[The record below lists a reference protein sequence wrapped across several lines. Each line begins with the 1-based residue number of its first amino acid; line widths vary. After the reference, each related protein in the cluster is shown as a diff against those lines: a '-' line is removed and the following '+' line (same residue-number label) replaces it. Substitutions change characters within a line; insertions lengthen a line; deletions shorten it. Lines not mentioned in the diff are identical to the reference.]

1 MAPERWRQIERLYHA
16 ALERAPERRS
26 AFLKE
31 ASGGDDDLRREVESL
46 LRQSAEGVLDEPLWQ
61 DSDASQ
67 QTDDRPETA
76 DVLIGQTVSHYRV
89 LERLGGGGMG
99 VVYKAEDI
107 RLRRFVALK
116 FLSVELAQDPRA
128 LSRFQREARAASTL
142 NHPNICT
149 IHEVEEHDHEPVIV
163 MELLEGESLKQR
175 IRGEPLPTDELL
187 NLAIETSDALEAAH
201 AKGIAH
207 RDIKPANIFITKRGH
222 VKILDFGLAKVDPA
236 LDKGDGETATME
248 DQLTSAGKALGT
260 VSYMSP
266 EQVRAKALDA
276 RTDLFSFGVVLYEMA
291 TGQLPF
297 RGESTGII
305 FDSIL
310 NRAPVPPLRL
320 NPDLPVEL
328 ERIIDKCLEKDRD
341 LRYQHAAEIRA
352 DLQRLKRDSESAR
365 VTTTA
370 EPPPTTDT
378 AKRSKVIVPAAAA
391 VLALVAAGYFY
402 FHRTPKLTNKDTIV
416 LADFINTTG
425 DAVFDGTLR
434 QGLAIELEQSPFLSL
449 VSDERIRQTLL
460 LMGQPADARLTAE
473 LGREIC
479 QRTASAA
486 VLDGSIASLG
496 SQYVVALRAKNCRTG
511 DVLDE
516 EQVQAARKE
525 DVLKALSQIA
535 TKFRTRVG
543 ESLAT
548 VEKHS
553 TPLEEATTASLEA
566 LKTYSAA
573 YSAAYKVAVTTSF
586 PGQADHGAG
595 AGGFGAVPGLERA
608 VEIDP
613 KFAMAHAVLG
623 NAYSSLG
630 ESVRSME
637 STSTAY
643 RLRDRASDRERF
655 YITVNY
661 DRTVTGNLEKAK
673 QTCELWAQTY
683 PRDGNP
689 HGLLSGFISQG
700 SGKYERAVEEAKKAI
715 ELDPDLGPAY
725 SNLADSYFHL
735 DRLGEAE
742 NAIQLASQRK
752 PGNPEPML
760 FLRYNIS
767 FLRGDM
773 AGMERAVAR
782 ARGRPGEGA
791 ISYSQALVLAR
802 SGQLRLARRMSRRA
816 VDLAQQAGLRE
827 RAATHES
834 GVAVWEAFFGN
845 APEARRSAMA
855 ALELSKGRDVEYGV
869 AFALAL
875 ARDSSRPEALANDL
889 ERRFPE
895 DTSVKYTYLP
905 TLRALFA
912 LKRGETADA
921 IEQLQVAVP
930 YELAMSGIAFVG
942 FFGGLY
948 PAYVRGEAFLAARK
962 GTEAAAE
969 FRKILDHRGI
979 VVADPIGALAHLQ
992 LGRAFALSGD
1002 TSKAKA
1008 AYQDFLTL
1016 WKDADPDIP
1025 ILKQAKAEYAK
1036 LH

>member
-1 MAPERWRQIERLYHA
+1 MAPERWRQIERLYHS
-16 ALERAPERRS
+16 ALECPPERRS

-31 ASGGDDDLRREVESL
+31 ASGGDEDLRREVESL
-46 LRQSAEGVLDEPLWQ
+46 LRQSAEGVLDEPLWPAAIEG
-61 DSDASQ
+61 SADA
-67 QTDDRPETA
+67 R
-76 DVLIGQTVSHYRV
+76 IGQTVSHYRI
-89 LERLGGGGMG
+89 LEKLGAGGMG

-107 RLRRFVALK
+107 RLHRFVALK
-116 FLSVELAQDPRA
+116 FLSEDLARDPRS
-128 LSRFQREARAASTL
+128 LNRFQREARAASAL
-142 NHPNICT
+142 NHANICT
-149 IHEVEEHDHEPVIV
+149 IYEVEEHDHEPVIV

-175 IRGEPLPTDELL
+175 IRNEPLPTDELL

-201 AKGIAH
+201 AKGITH
-207 RDIKPANIFITKRGH
+207 RDIKPANIFITKRCH
-222 VKILDFGLAKVDPA
+222 AKILDFGLAKVDPV

-276 RTDLFSFGVVLYEMA
+276 GTDLFSFGVVLYEMA
-291 TGQLPF
+291 TGKLPF
-297 RGESTGII
+297 RRESTGII
-305 FDSIL
+305 LDGIL
-310 NRAPVPPLRL
+310 NRAPVSPVRL
-320 NPDLPVEL
+320 NPDLPAEL
-328 ERIIDKCLEKDRD
+328 ERIIDKCLEKDRN
-341 LRYQHAAEIRA
+341 LRYQHAVEIAA
-352 DLQRLKRDSESAR
+352 DLERLKRDSNSTR

-370 EPPPTTDT
+370 HPALTET
-378 AKRSKVIVPAAAA
+378 AKRWKVVVPAATA
-391 VLALVAAGYFY
+391 VLALGAASYFY
-402 FHRTPKLTNKDTIV
+402 IHRTSKLTDKDTIV
-416 LADFINTTG
+416 LADFANKTS
-425 DAVFDGTLR
+425 DPVFDGTLR
-434 QGLAIELEQSPFLSL
+434 QGLAVQLEQSPFLSL
-449 VSDERIRQTLL
+449 VSEQRIRQTLL
-460 LMGQPADARLTAE
+460 LMGRPADAPLTTDIA
-473 LGREIC
+473 REIC
-479 QRTASAA
+479 ERTASAA
-486 VLDGSIASLG
+486 VLGGSIAPVGSAYALG
-496 SQYVVALRAKNCRTG
+496 LRATNCRTG

-715 ELDPDLGPAY
+715 DLDPDLGP
-725 SNLADSYFHL
+725 
-735 DRLGEAE
+735 R
-742 NAIQLASQRK
+742 
-752 PGNPEPML
+752 
-760 FLRYNIS
+760 
-767 FLRGDM
+767 
-773 AGMERAVAR
+773 V
-782 ARGRPGEGA
+782 
-791 ISYSQALVLAR
+791 
-802 SGQLRLARRMSRRA
+802 
-816 VDLAQQAGLRE
+816 
-827 RAATHES
+827 
-834 GVAVWEAFFGN
+834 
-845 APEARRSAMA
+845 
-855 ALELSKGRDVEYGV
+855 
-869 AFALAL
+869 
-875 ARDSSRPEALANDL
+875 
-889 ERRFPE
+889 
-895 DTSVKYTYLP
+895 
-905 TLRALFA
+905 
-912 LKRGETADA
+912 
-921 IEQLQVAVP
+921 
-930 YELAMSGIAFVG
+930 
-942 FFGGLY
+942 
-948 PAYVRGEAFLAARK
+948 
-962 GTEAAAE
+962 
-969 FRKILDHRGI
+969 
-979 VVADPIGALAHLQ
+979 
-992 LGRAFALSGD
+992 
-1002 TSKAKA
+1002 
-1008 AYQDFLTL
+1008 
-1016 WKDADPDIP
+1016 
-1025 ILKQAKAEYAK
+1025 
-1036 LH
+1036 